1 MCSIDQEGQLVVT
14 PEQLGNWKIIFD
26 SAEQSQII
34 SFPNIG
40 AEPAEGKE
48 NESPVLVPPV
58 PVDILVPQTP
68 SETSSPPSCD
78 IQTFES
84 IEPICETLDSDNN
97 NVPYSLCEEGEEFT
111 LSSDGS
117 DQENDQ
123 TSTREFLYL
132 FAFYY

>member
-34 SFPNIG
+34 NFPNIG

-68 SETSSPPSCD
+68 SE
-78 IQTFES
+78 TFES